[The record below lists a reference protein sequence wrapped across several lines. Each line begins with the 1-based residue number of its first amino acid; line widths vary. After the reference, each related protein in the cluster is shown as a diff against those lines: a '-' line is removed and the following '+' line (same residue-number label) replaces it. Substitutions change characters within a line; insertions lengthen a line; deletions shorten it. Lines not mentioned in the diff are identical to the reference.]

1 MGTTSAINPEALDAL
16 LLTGGLGSGK
26 TTVAVAVGELL
37 GDAPHAVI
45 DLDWLCWCT
54 GAAVHEMLTAN
65 LRAVAANFAASGV
78 RRLVLARALLEPAHL
93 AAVREAVPGA
103 ALTVVRLTVS
113 ERTARDRLRA
123 RDRGATLDGHLAEVA
138 DFERAVRSAAP
149 ENAVVHNDGR
159 PVDEV
164 AREVLDLWTRGF
176 SSRRPRR

>member
-1 MGTTSAINPEALDAL
+1 MRLPVATEVL

-26 TTVAVAVGELL
+26 TTVAIAVGELL

-54 GAAVHEMLTAN
+54 GAGVHEMLTAN
-65 LRAVAANFAASGV
+65 LRAVTANYAASGV

-93 AAVREAVPGA
+93 AAVRLAVPGA

-123 RDRGATLDGHLAEVA
+123 RDRGVTLDGHLAEVA
-138 DFERAVRSAAP
+138 EFERSVERTAA
-149 ENAVVHNDGR
+149 EDTVVHNDGR

-164 AREVLDLWTRGF
+164 AREVLAAWTGKH
-176 SSRRPRR
+176 